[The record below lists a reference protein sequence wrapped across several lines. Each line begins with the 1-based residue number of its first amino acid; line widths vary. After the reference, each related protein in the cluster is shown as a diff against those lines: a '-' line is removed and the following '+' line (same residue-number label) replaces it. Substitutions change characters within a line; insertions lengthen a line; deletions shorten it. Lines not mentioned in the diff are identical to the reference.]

1 MLQRYACVRQADT
14 SDCGA
19 ASLAIIARHY
29 DRSLGLEQLRELV
42 GTDRSGVDLLGLVRA
57 AERLGF
63 SARGV
68 HGSYDALVNG
78 VAFPAIAHVKNS
90 DGLGHFVVVHRAGRR
105 GVVVADPQH
114 GIVRQ
119 SREEFCRTWT
129 GHLLLVVPDP
139 QATPPRQAAPPTAL
153 WRFLGL
159 FRGQLGVLAEVCF
172 CALLLTLLGVATAYF
187 IQHLVDSV
195 LVRQETGLLNALGAG
210 MVLVVAFRTL
220 FGGLRQ
226 YLLAHV
232 SRRIDL
238 TLVANYARHLLG
250 LPLSYFEKRQVGDIV
265 ARAWDGFKVSN
276 AIANTTTA
284 ALVDGLLV
292 VGLTG
297 LLWLYDARLAL
308 VATAFV
314 PLVVLVVM
322 AHHPAVRRYSRR
334 AVEAG
339 GLYHAHLAETCAGA
353 ETLKAHAAEG
363 ERCEEGENRLVQL
376 ASARYGFHMV
386 WLSSDVL
393 ALAMIALAGVVVLWY
408 GGHRVMTGALSV
420 GQLMFFYAL
429 LVYLLEPLQRLASAN
444 FWLQDALIAVERLG
458 NVLDLAREPLDDPRR
473 VAFAGIRSA
482 VEVQGVT
489 FTYGYRGNVLQDV
502 NLRIPAGQTV
512 AIIGESGSGKS
523 TLLKLL
529 QGLCVPTAGRVAID
543 GVNLRDIDLTSL
555 RQRIGV
561 VSQDAQVFTAT
572 LRDNVALGRPEAT
585 LEEVVAAV
593 RAAGLEDFVAELPE
607 RYDTVIG
614 ERGANLSGGQR
625 QRLAIARALL
635 RKPDLLIFD
644 EATSHL
650 DTATEQMVRANLR
663 GMLQGCT
670 VVLVAHRLGT
680 VKDADRIYVLQHG
693 QITEEGT
700 HRQLLEQEGWYADLW
715 RRQTEGAS
723 DRAVPYHRNGK
734 GTPEG
739 VAHG

>member
-1 MLQRYACVRQADT
+1 
-14 SDCGA
+14 
-19 ASLAIIARHY
+19 
-29 DRSLGLEQLRELV
+29 
-42 GTDRSGVDLLGLVRA
+42 
-57 AERLGF
+57 
-63 SARGV
+63 
-68 HGSYDALVNG
+68 
-78 VAFPAIAHVKNS
+78 
-90 DGLGHFVVVHRAGRR
+90 
-105 GVVVADPQH
+105 
-114 GIVRQ
+114 
-119 SREEFCRTWT
+119 
-129 GHLLLVVPDP
+129 
-139 QATPPRQAAPPTAL
+139 
-153 WRFLGL
+153 
-159 FRGQLGVLAEVCF
+159 
-172 CALLLTLLGVATAYF
+172 
-187 IQHLVDSV
+187 
-195 LVRQETGLLNALGAG
+195 

-220 FGGLRQ
+220 FSGLRQ
-226 YLLAHV
+226 YLLAHL

-238 TLVANYARHLLG
+238 TLVANYTRHLLG

-284 ALVDGLLV
+284 ALVDGMLV
-292 VGLTG
+292 VSLTG

-308 VATAFV
+308 VATGFV

-322 AHHPAVRRYSRR
+322 AHHPAVRRYSRQ

-339 GLYHAHLAETCAGA
+339 GLFHAHLTESCAGA
-353 ETLKAHAAEG
+353 ETLKAHAAER

-408 GGHRVMTGALSV
+408 GGQRVMAGALSV
-420 GQLMFFYAL
+420 GQLMFFYSL
-429 LVYLLEPLQRLASAN
+429 LVYLLEPLQRLATAN

-458 NVLDLAREPLDDPRR
+458 NVQDLPRESLDDRRR
-473 VAFAGIRSA
+473 VVFAGIRSA

-489 FTYGYRGNVLQDV
+489 FAYGYRGNVLDDV

-543 GVNLRDIDLTSL
+543 GVDLRDIDLTSL

-585 LEEVVAAV
+585 LEVVIAAV

-663 GMLQGCT
+663 GLLRDCT

-693 QITEEGT
+693 RITEEGT
-700 HRQLLEQEGWYADLW
+700 HRQLLEHEGWYADLW
-715 RRQTEGAS
+715 RRQTEGAN
-723 DRAVPYHRNGK
+723 DRALPHHCNGK

-739 VAHG
+739 VTHG